1 MRQDLIA
8 SAVKFLQDPK
18 VQEAPLAKRI
28 SFLESKGLSSEEI
41 KQALATQAGAPPVP
55 PPNYPSGLVVSTQH
69 RPDPWGWKDYTIG
82 LVGLAGT
89 GYGLFQLFHVS
100 FFTSNNHL

>member
-28 SFLESKGLSSEEI
+28 SFLESKGLSPEEI
-41 KQALATQAGAPPVP
+41 KVALATSSGAPPVP
-55 PPNYPSGLVVSTQH
+55 PPNYPTAVISTVANE
-69 RPDPWGWKDYTIG
+69 PWGWKDYTIG
-82 LVGLAGT
+82 MVGLLGT
-89 GYGLFQLFHVS
+89 GYGLFQLFQVCHQRS
-100 FFTSNNHL
+100 IHK